1 MFTEKVTLPFTEIE
15 AIIGDNLP
23 MSALRDNGWWGNT
36 RGSAQGRAW
45 LDVGWGMQNVDLAN
59 RTVTFQ
65 RVANNKAKLKEKG
78 KKISRTS
85 FLKKTF
91 RSVRARKP
99 KPPSKTRI
107 ARVQARLRN
116 IERKRLAM
124 PQYRGKLKPRSPHE
138 KQLYKP
144 EAKTS
149 DVES

>member
-1 MFTEKVTLPFTEIE
+1 
-15 AIIGDNLP
+15 
-23 MSALRDNGWWGNT
+23 MSALRDEEWWGNT